1 MKKEKSLISKISEIS
16 NNAPVTS
23 PIQQENLVSKVNS
36 LTFHTC
42 ANSLSKPQNK
52 SFNNEKGYT
61 LNPKSIIDALVK
73 ISDVSSVAELFSKIY
88 SIICQNIDSDLLFD
102 NIRIDN
108 YAVIL
113 INEIKEISGYSYNL
127 VWDFSH
133 IGYDKY
139 EEGLAILS
147 RHDILEK
154 ESFYITKNK
163 GIDFWKSRKIVK
175 AVIEIDDKPIDFY
188 SCHLGWWN
196 DCDESFE
203 RQVNKLYEKVKNGNE
218 LSFLM
223 GDFNNNALIRNE
235 GYDFIKSKG
244 LLDTYEISKKKDSGI
259 TVKEKIAGWD
269 DNTEDLRIDM
279 ILTNKK
285 IDVLESKVIFNDV
298 NKDVISDHFGV
309 EILIENI

>member
-1 MKKEKSLISKISEIS
+1 MKL
-16 NNAPVTS
+16 
-23 PIQQENLVSKVNS
+23 L
-36 LTFHTC
+36 
-42 ANSLSKPQNK
+42 
-52 SFNNEKGYT
+52 T
-61 LNPKSIIDALVK
+61 LNCHSWQEMHQIEKIKYLAKVIVENQYDVVALQE
-73 ISDVSSVAELFSKIY
+73 VS
-88 SIICQNIDSDLLFD
+88 QNIDSDLLFD

-259 TVKEKIAGWD
+259 TVKENIAGWD